1 MEFFFGFNVLLFS
14 DIHIR
19 NSELLS
25 GTLDKS
31 VIGGGSKKNLF
42 YLILKQ
48 YNSEEAIQAM
58 LRLCR
63 VSSFYISEFFLMF
76 FIFKVLI

>member
-1 MEFFFGFNVLLFS
+1 MLS
-14 DIHIR
+14 SPPPADIHIR

-42 YLILKQ
+42 YLILKE

-63 VSSFYISEFFLMF
+63 VSSFYISKCSWEFV
-76 FIFKVLI
+76 FKS